1 MKDLHGA
8 STASTVVALE
18 DCLALLAAIDRYP
31 SWYPE
36 VVREVT
42 VIETETDGRPSRAEA
57 VLHMAHGPLVKDFRV
72 LLDVR
77 VERPGTVKL
86 VRVPH
91 DGKDDGERFE
101 VTWQLEARGETH
113 IELRLDAVL
122 AVPRFLPL
130 GPIGDGLA
138 DGFVSAA
145 VGFLEQST

>member
-1 MKDLHGA
+1 MKELHGA
-8 STASTVVALE
+8 STGSAAASLE

-42 VIETETDGRPSRAEA
+42 VIESDAEGFASRAEA
-57 VLHMAHGPLVKDFRV
+57 VLHMSHGPLVKDFRV

-77 VERPGTVKL
+77 VERPGTVRL

-91 DGKDDGERFE
+91 GGEDDGERFE
-101 VTWQLEARGETH
+101 VTWQLQARGDTH
-113 IELRLDAVL
+113 IDLRLDAAL

-130 GPIGDGLA
+130 GPIADTMA
-138 DGFVSAA
+138 DGFVRAA
-145 VGFLEQST
+145 VGVLSQPR